1 MMNFNPFP
9 NYDQDEKILEKFGR
23 FLDEDAKLNKS
34 DPVIGRD
41 SEIRRIIEI
50 LARKQKNNVILL
62 GEPGVV
68 KPQLSKD
75 LRNGLSRGTSPR
87 ISRIKRFMN

>member
-1 MMNFNPFP
+1 MNFNPFP
-9 NYDQDEKILEKFGR
+9 NYEQDEKILEKFGR

-50 LARKQKNNVILL
+50 LARKQK
-62 GEPGVV
+62 
-68 KPQLSKD
+68 K
-75 LRNGLSRGTSPR
+75 
-87 ISRIKRFMN
+87 